1 MEPLLL
7 FISLLV
13 FLGFLL
19 IPLSRR
25 LGAPILLFVLIGGM
39 LVGEEGPGGIPF
51 NDFGGA
57 YALGSVALA
66 IILFAGGLETDIRKL
81 RGARLPSILLAT
93 LGVVLTTAIVGIPA
107 STILG
112 VPLEQGL
119 LLGAV
124 VASTD
129 AAATFLLIQQSR
141 VGLPERLKNTLVLES
156 GINDPM
162 AIFLTVSLTA
172 LVNSGETLSVG
183 SLERFAPALGLQLG
197 LGIFA
202 GVAGGWLLT
211 RLLDWIRL
219 SPGLYPPMALSGAL
233 VIYAGTASLEGSG
246 FLAIYL
252 CGLMIAGRMRRPVE
266 RILHFSE
273 GLQWLSQI
281 ALFLML
287 GLLVTPSALVAAL
300 PQALML
306 SAILMFAARPLAVI
320 VCTAPVGFTIREQ
333 AYLSW
338 VGLRGAVPIFLAILP
353 VITPGPVDSDFFNIV
368 FVIVVMSLVFQGW
381 TVAPSA
387 RWFGVATGGSGAPAL
402 APDADEPPVQEKH
415 NG

>member
-39 LVGEEGPGGIPF
+39 LVGEDGPGGIPF
-51 NDFGGA
+51 SDFTAA
-57 YALGSVALA
+57 YALGSIALA
-66 IILFAGGLETDIRKL
+66 IILFAGGLETDIARL
-81 RGARLPSILLAT
+81 RGARLPAILLST
-93 LGVVLTTAIVGIPA
+93 VGVVITAAIVGIPA

-141 VGLPERLKNTLVLES
+141 VALRERLKNTLILES
-156 GINDPM
+156 GLNDPM

-172 LVNSGETLSVG
+172 LVNSGETLSVQ
-183 SLERFAPALGLQLG
+183 SLERFAPALGLQIG
-197 LGIFA
+197 LGMVA

-252 CGLMIAGRMRRPVE
+252 CGLMLAGRLRRPIE
-266 RILHFSE
+266 RILHFGE

-281 ALFLML
+281 GMFLML
-287 GLLVTPSALVAAL
+287 GLLVTPSALIATL

-306 SAILMFAARPLAVI
+306 SAILMFLARPLAVLI
-320 VCTAPVGFTIREQ
+320 CTAPLSFTFREK

-353 VITPGPVDSDFFNIV
+353 VITPGPVGSDFFNIV

-387 RWFGVATGGSGAPAL
+387 RWFGLGNTDAEAAVPSCNDDGS
-402 APDADEPPVQEKH
+402 PPQE
-415 NG
+415 NDRS

>member
-39 LVGEEGPGGIPF
+39 LVGEDGPGRIPF
-51 NDFGGA
+51 NDFDAA
-57 YALGSVALA
+57 YALGSLALA
-66 IILFAGGLETDIRKL
+66 IILFAGGLETDIGRL
-81 RGARLPSILLAT
+81 RGARLPAILLST
-93 LGVVLTTAIVGIPA
+93 VGVVITAAIVGIPA
-107 STILG
+107 SAILG

-141 VGLPERLKNTLVLES
+141 VALRERLKNTLILES
-156 GINDPM
+156 GLNDPM

-172 LVNSGETLSVG
+172 LVNSGESLSLD
-183 SLERFAPALGLQLG
+183 SLERFAPTLALQLG

-202 GVAGGWLLT
+202 GVAGGWVLA

-233 VIYAGTASLEGSG
+233 VIYAGSASLEGSG

-252 CGLMIAGRMRRPVE
+252 SGLMLAGGMRRSVE

-287 GLLVTPSALVAAL
+287 GLLVTPSALIAAL
-300 PQALML
+300 PQALLL
-306 SAILMFAARPLAVI
+306 SAILILAARPLAVF
-320 VCTAPVGFTIREQ
+320 VCTAPTGFKAREQ

-353 VITPGPVDSDFFNIV
+353 VITPGPVNVDFFNIV
-368 FVIVVMSLVFQGW
+368 FVIVVTSLVLQGW

-387 RWFGVATGGSGAPAL
+387 RWFGVTHAEQKEEKAL
-402 APDADEPPVQEKH
+402 VARDESP
-415 NG
+415 